1 MLRIPAILSGRPFYG
16 RLLPI
21 TRPKLPP
28 YAELSADVQEIMGT
42 GQLTKGKHLERFEAA
57 VAERL
62 GVEHA
67 VAVSSCTVGLFL
79 TYIGV
84 GLSGEVLVPS
94 FTFMATVSALVLA
107 GLKPVF
113 TDVDLETA
121 NIRVDD
127 LESRIT
133 TETSAIVAVH
143 NFGNPADISALERL
157 TSKHGLKLI
166 FDAAHGFGSL
176 YKGEPVGKQGDAHV
190 FSLSPTKLVIAGEG
204 GIVATNDEE
213 LADKIRTGREYGHKS
228 NYDSLFAGLN
238 GRMPEFNAILGLK
251 SLEMLEEAVTHRN
264 KIAGSFKAKLGGLP
278 GIAFQEI
285 NEADRSSFKDFS
297 IRVRPKEF
305 GLTRDQLAEALRA
318 ENIDSRNY
326 YDPPV
331 HRQTAY
337 RRFSAGGPLTNTEVL
352 SRSCISIPLWSDM
365 PEEIAEGI
373 CAAIGSIYEHR
384 EKIALKISKNAE

>member
-1 MLRIPAILSGRPFYG
+1 MPRIPAILSGRPFFG

-79 TYIGV
+79 TYIGM

-94 FTFMATVSALVLA
+94 FTFMATVSSLVLA

-113 TDVDLETA
+113 TDVGLETA

-133 TETSAIVAVH
+133 QETSAIVGVH
-143 NFGNPADISALERL
+143 NFGAPADISALERVA
-157 TSKHGLKLI
+157 SKHGLRLI

-176 YKGEPVGKQGDAHV
+176 YKGEPVGKQGDVHV

-213 LADKIRTGREYGHKS
+213 LADKIRIGREYGHQS

-264 KIAGSFKAKLGGLP
+264 RIAGLFKAKLRWLP
-278 GIAFQEI
+278 GIAFQRI

-297 IRVRPKEF
+297 IRVDPKEF
-305 GLTRDQLAEALRA
+305 GLTRDQLGEALRA

-373 CAAIGSIYEHR
+373 CAAIESIYEHR
-384 EKIALKISKNAE
+384 GEIALKISKNAE